1 MKMEKNFFYENIN
14 ILMGSN
20 AKVIKDNLLI
30 IDGKIKA
37 FGNKAKEEALKKN
50 IKISKSGNKIVA
62 PMLVDSHSFL
72 KDPLTGFDDNLENLK
87 FRAKKSGFGTIAFL
101 PNSKN
106 WRDNPEKIP
115 FQKNNNLDLNIYF
128 WGSFSLEDEG
138 KNLSP
143 HDELLKSGSIGLS
156 TSNFFDTSIIF
167 KGLSL
172 DAVKSSPI
180 LFSLTKKNSRQK
192 GIINKDVNSLQLG
205 FYIIENNNEVSEVR
219 NILGIKN
226 IFPDKNIVIKN
237 ISDSNSLKEIEKQ
250 TVPISITISWW
261 SLIADT
267 NNLELD
273 DLGWKV
279 DPPLSSQENREF
291 LIKGLENDLIQAI
304 AVNSNALSDED
315 SFIPINDRSVGIS
328 SFELVLPLLWKEFIH
343 KRDWPVPKL
352 WKYLSF
358 NPSNLLGIMQ
368 EKLSIGSKRW
378 IIFDPD
384 TKWLNNQINLG
395 YDSPSNFPKKNELIK
410 GKVIHVGLDF

>member
-1 MKMEKNFFYENIN
+1 
-14 ILMGSN
+14 MGSS
-20 AKVIKDNLLI
+20 ATVIKDNLLI
-30 IDGKIKA
+30 IDGKIEA

-50 IKISKSGNKIVA
+50 IKISRSGNKIVA
-62 PMLVDSHSFL
+62 PLLIDSHSFL

-87 FRAKKSGFGTIAFL
+87 FRAKRSGFGTIAFL
-101 PNSKN
+101 PNSNN

-115 FQKNNNLDLNIYF
+115 FQKNNAFDLNIYF

-138 KNLSP
+138 KNLSH
-143 HDELLKSGSIGLS
+143 HDALLKSGSIGLS

-180 LFSLTKKNSRQK
+180 LFSLTKKSLQK
-192 GIINKDVNSLQLG
+192 GIINKDIKSLQSG
-205 FYIIENNNEVSEVR
+205 FYVIDNNNEVSEVK

-250 TVPISITISWW
+250 TIPISTTVSWW

-279 DPPLSSQENREF
+279 DPPLGSQENREF

-304 AVNSNALSDED
+304 AVNSKALNDED
-315 SFIPINDRSVGIS
+315 TFIPINDRPVGIS
-328 SFELVLPLLWKEFIH
+328 SFELVLPLLWEEFVH
-343 KRDWPVPKL
+343 KRDWPIPKL

-358 NPSNLLGIMQ
+358 NPSNLLGIMK
-368 EKLSIGSKRW
+368 EKISIGSKRW
-378 IIFDPD
+378 LIFDPD

>member
-1 MKMEKNFFYENIN
+1 MGKSFFFENID

-20 AKVIKDNLLI
+20 ARVIKDNLLI

-37 FGNKAKEEALKKN
+37 FGSEAKEEALKRN
-50 IKISKSGNKIVA
+50 IEISKSGNKIVA

-72 KDPLTGFDDNLENLK
+72 KDPITGFDDNLENLK
-87 FRAKKSGFGTIAFL
+87 FRAKKSGFGAIAFL
-101 PNSKN
+101 PNSNN
-106 WRDNPEKIP
+106 WRDKPEKIP
-115 FQKNNNLDLNIYF
+115 FQRNNDFDLKIYF
-128 WGSFSLEDEG
+128 WGSFSLKDEG

-156 TSNFFDTSIIF
+156 TSNFFDTTIIF

-172 DAVKSSPI
+172 NADKSSPI
-180 LFSLTKKNSRQK
+180 LFSLTKKNSVQK
-192 GIINKDVNSLQLG
+192 GIVNKDIKSLQSG
-205 FYIIENNNEVSEVR
+205 FYIIENNNEISEVK

-226 IFPDKNIVIKN
+226 LFPGKNIVIKN

-250 TVPISITISWW
+250 TIPISATISWW

-267 NNLELD
+267 NNLKLD

-279 DPPLSSQENREF
+279 DPPLGSQKNREF
-291 LIKGLENDLIQAI
+291 LIKGLEDDLIQAI
-304 AVNSNALSDED
+304 AVNSIALKDED
-315 SFIPINDRSVGIS
+315 TFVPINDRSVGIS
-328 SFELVLPLLWKEFIH
+328 SFELVLPLLWEEFVH
-343 KRDWPVPKL
+343 KRAWPIPKL

-358 NPSNLLGIMQ
+358 NPSNLLGIME
-368 EKLSIGSKRW
+368 EKLSLGSKRW
-378 IIFDPD
+378 LIFDPD

>member
-1 MKMEKNFFYENIN
+1 MVKSFFFENIN
-14 ILMGSN
+14 ILMGSD
-20 AKVIKDNLLI
+20 ATVIKDNLLI
-30 IDGKIKA
+30 INGKIEA

-50 IKISKSGNKIVA
+50 IKVSKSGNKILA

-72 KDPLTGFDDNLENLK
+72 KDPLTGLDDNLENLK
-87 FRAKKSGFGTIAFL
+87 FRAKKSGFGTIALL

-115 FQKNNNLDLNIYF
+115 FQKNNDFDLNIYF

-156 TSNFFDTSIIF
+156 ISNFFDPSIIF

-172 DAVKSSPI
+172 DAIRSSPI
-180 LFSLTKKNSRQK
+180 LFSLTKNNSLHK
-192 GIINKDVNSLQLG
+192 GFINKDIKSLQLG
-205 FYIIENNNEVSEVR
+205 FYIIDNNNEVSEVK

-250 TVPISITISWW
+250 TLPILTTISWW

-267 NNLELD
+267 TNLELD

-279 DPPLSSQENREF
+279 DPPLGSQENREF

-304 AVNSNALSDED
+304 AVNSNSLNDED
-315 SFIPINDRSVGIS
+315 TFVPINDRPVGIS
-328 SFELVLPLLWKEFIH
+328 SFELVLPLLWEEFIH
-343 KRDWPVPKL
+343 KRDWPIPKL

-378 IIFDPD
+378 LIFDPD
-384 TKWLNNQINLG
+384 TKWLNNQTNLG

>member
-1 MKMEKNFFYENIN
+1 MGKSFFFENIN
-14 ILMGSN
+14 ILMGAN
-20 AKVIKDNLLI
+20 ATVIKDNILI
-30 IDGKIKA
+30 IDGKIEA
-37 FGNKAKEEALKKN
+37 FGNKAKDEALKKN
-50 IKISKSGNKIVA
+50 IKISKSGNKILA

-87 FRAKKSGFGTIAFL
+87 FRAKKSGFGTIAVL
-101 PNSKN
+101 PNSNN
-106 WRDNPEKIP
+106 WRDYPEKIP
-115 FQKNNNLDLNIYF
+115 FQKNNDFDLNIYF

-143 HDELLKSGSIGLS
+143 HDELLNSGSIGLS
-156 TSNFFDTSIIF
+156 TSNFFDPSIIF

-180 LFSLTKKNSRQK
+180 LFSLTKRNSLQK
-192 GIINKDVNSLQLG
+192 GIINKDIKSIQSG
-205 FYIIENNNEVSEVR
+205 FYIIDNNNEVSEVK

-226 IFPDKNIVIKN
+226 IFPDKNIIIKN

-250 TVPISITISWW
+250 HTRISSTISWW

-279 DPPLSSQENREF
+279 DPPLGSHENREF
-291 LIKGLENDLIQAI
+291 LIQGLENDLIQVI
-304 AVNSNALSDED
+304 AVNSRALNDED
-315 SFIPINDRSVGIS
+315 TFLPINDRPVGIS
-328 SFELVLPLLWKEFIH
+328 SFELVLPLLWEEFIR
-343 KRDWPVPKL
+343 KRDWPIPKL

-368 EKLSIGSKRW
+368 EQLSIGSKRW
-378 IIFDPD
+378 LIFDPD
-384 TKWLNNQINLG
+384 AKWLNNQINLG
-395 YDSPSNFPKKNELIK
+395 YDSPSNFPKKNKLIN